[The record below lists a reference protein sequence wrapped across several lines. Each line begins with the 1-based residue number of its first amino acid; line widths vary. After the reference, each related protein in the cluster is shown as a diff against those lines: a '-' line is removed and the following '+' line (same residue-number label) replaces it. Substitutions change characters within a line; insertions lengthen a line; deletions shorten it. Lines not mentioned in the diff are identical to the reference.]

1 MTKENITERVRGGGV
16 STAPK
21 ININIPKV
29 GSGGSGG
36 RNNPSTTTKTP
47 IRKISPQQFDNRSAR
62 VTTNTPSGGSL
73 KAGSFGISQAGRDQ
87 AAKNRAE
94 FNKPQPAATTSS
106 NTSSNTSSSSM
117 STRDKFKSKFIKKD
131 KGVGFV
137 KRGTPG
143 AQRAENIERNRMRA
157 RQMAKDNAARKQEA
171 EVKSK
176 SQSNSGGSSQTM
188 TASYK
193 PDMDAYDMVLEY
205 LMSTEQAATIEEA
218 NYVMMQLDE
227 ENIQEIVGAAVKG
240 LKMVGRFGAKSPLH
254 LAATLGTTA
263 ALAPSVGKG
272 LYKAKETVG
281 NVVNKITN
289 FDPIGD
295 ARKKKIGDKQ
305 KEYRQKS
312 GTTKDDGYFYD
323 PTIDKKG

>member
-73 KAGSFGISQAGRDQ
+73 KAGSFGISQAGKEL

-94 FNKPQPAATTSS
+94 FNKPQPAAASD
-106 NTSSNTSSSSM
+106 TSSSV
-117 STRDKFKSKFIKKD
+117 STTTRQGKERTPAQMAAAKRIASGKTIADVKKANTD
-131 KGVGFV
+131 
-137 KRGTPG
+137 
-143 AQRAENIERNRMRA
+143 AMRA
-157 RQMAKDNAARKQEA
+157 RASAKFADFKARREA
-171 EVKSK
+171 NRIKNK
-176 SQSNSGGSSQTM
+176 PQSNSGGNSETM
-188 TASYK
+188 AASYK
-193 PDMDAYDMVLEY
+193 PDMDAYDIVLEY

-295 ARKKKIGDKQ
+295 ARKKNIENKQ
-305 KEYRQKS
+305 KKYREKS

>member
-47 IRKISPQQFDNRSAR
+47 IRKISPQQFDNRSAA

-94 FNKPQPAATTSS
+94 FNKPKPQPAAA
-106 NTSSNTSSSSM
+106 SSSV
-117 STRDKFKSKFIKKD
+117 STTTRQGKERTPAQMAAAKRIASGKTIADVKKANTD
-131 KGVGFV
+131 S
-137 KRGTPG
+137 
-143 AQRAENIERNRMRA
+143 MRA
-157 RQMAKDNAARKQEA
+157 RANKRFQDFKAKREA
-171 EVKSK
+171 NRIKNK
-176 SQSNSGGSSQTM
+176 PQNNSGGSSETM
-188 TASYK
+188 AASYK

>member
-47 IRKISPQQFDNRSAR
+47 ITKISPQQFDNRSAR

-73 KAGSFGISQAGRDQ
+73 KAGSFGISQAGKDQ

-94 FNKPQPAATTSS
+94 FNKPQPAATS

-117 STRDKFKSKFIKKD
+117 STRQKFEKKFIKKD

-137 KRGTPG
+137 KRGTAG
-143 AQRAENIERNRMRA
+143 AQRAENIEKNRMRA
-157 RQMAKDNAARKQEA
+157 KQMAKDRIARKQEA

-188 TASYK
+188 VASYK

-227 ENIQEIVGAAVKG
+227 ENIQEIVGSVAKLIMKTPLVKLVPAAIG
-240 LKMVGRFGAKSPLH
+240 TGIATKMIASRMGKKSGENQIKNSTPMP
-254 LAATLGTTA
+254 TKK
-263 ALAPSVGKG
+263 S
-272 LYKAKETVG
+272 
-281 NVVNKITN
+281 
-289 FDPIGD
+289 DPIKDLIPNIKKRNKALDD
-295 ARKKKIGDKQ
+295 AI
-305 KEYRQKS
+305 EKS
-312 GTTKDDGYFYD
+312 
-323 PTIDKKG
+323 

>member
-36 RNNPSTTTKTP
+36 RNNPSTTTTTP
-47 IRKISPQQFDNRSAR
+47 IRKISPQQFDNRSAA

-94 FNKPQPAATTSS
+94 FNKPKPQPAAA
-106 NTSSNTSSSSM
+106 SSSV
-117 STRDKFKSKFIKKD
+117 STTTRQGKERTPAQMAAAKRIASGKTIADVKKANTD
-131 KGVGFV
+131 S
-137 KRGTPG
+137 
-143 AQRAENIERNRMRA
+143 MRA
-157 RQMAKDNAARKQEA
+157 RANKRFQDFKAKREA
-171 EVKSK
+171 NRIKNK
-176 SQSNSGGSSQTM
+176 PQSNSGGSSQTM

-295 ARKKKIGDKQ
+295 ARKKNIENKQ
-305 KEYRQKS
+305 KKYREKS

>member
-36 RNNPSTTTKTP
+36 RNNPSTTTTTP
-47 IRKISPQQFDNRSAR
+47 IRKISPQQFDNRSAA

-94 FNKPQPAATTSS
+94 FNKPKPQPAAA
-106 NTSSNTSSSSM
+106 SSSV
-117 STRDKFKSKFIKKD
+117 STTTRQGKERTPAQMAAAKRIASGKTIADVKKANTD
-131 KGVGFV
+131 S
-137 KRGTPG
+137 
-143 AQRAENIERNRMRA
+143 MRA
-157 RQMAKDNAARKQEA
+157 RANKRFQDFKAKREA
-171 EVKSK
+171 NRIKNK
-176 SQSNSGGSSQTM
+176 PQSNSGGSSQTM
-188 TASYK
+188 TASYT

-295 ARKKKIGDKQ
+295 ARKKNIENKQ
-305 KEYRQKS
+305 KKYREKS